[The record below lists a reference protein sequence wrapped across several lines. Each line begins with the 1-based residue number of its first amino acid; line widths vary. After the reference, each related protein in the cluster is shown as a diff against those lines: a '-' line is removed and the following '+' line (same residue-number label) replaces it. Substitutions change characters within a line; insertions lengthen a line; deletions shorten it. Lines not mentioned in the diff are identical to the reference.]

1 MEEGSNFEE
10 GWKMGAQLEVKKR
23 LGWLAAASRQTFKS
37 VKQLASFALLGK
49 GERLA
54 EEGKLGEV

>member
-1 MEEGSNFEE
+1 MHTTG
-10 GWKMGAQLEVKKR
+10 GKKEA
-23 LGWLAAASRQTFKS
+23 WLAAAAWRQTFKS

>member
-1 MEEGSNFEE
+1 MEE